1 MGCPRVVLEIW
12 NGTIDTAY
20 GSISCEL
27 LIIEHDE
34 TAETV
39 LPDGEAGYSTTL
51 VVEGND
57 ASRVDA
63 AFEKYK

>member
-1 MGCPRVVLEIW
+1 
-12 NGTIDTAY
+12 
-20 GSISCEL
+20 